1 MSNITNVEAVENERL
16 VGGWTPFHELTAQD
30 REVFN
35 EATEGKILGVNYDP
49 YLVSTQV
56 VNGTNYRFKCH
67 ASVPP
72 SNVIWEAIV
81 EIFKPI
87 NGEAHVT
94 QIIRL

>member
-1 MSNITNVEAVENERL
+1 MNATETQTVKNVG
-16 VGGWTPFHELTAQD
+16 VGGWSPFRELTPQD

-35 EATEGKILGVNYDP
+35 EAMKGVIGVNYDP

-67 ASVPP
+67 ASIPP
-72 SNVIWEAIV
+72 SDVIWEAIV
-81 EIFKPI
+81 EIYAPI
-87 NGEAHVT
+87 NGTPHVT